1 MKKIISF
8 EEKYNLLTGRIFLSA
23 TRFLNQNF
31 KNSLVEITKEQ
42 WTVLAALW
50 RKDGVSQQSIADQ
63 TGRDKPS
70 TTRLID
76 NLEKLGYLDRKPAPD
91 DRRSNLIFLTEK
103 GRVMQQEVES
113 IVDGTIEKM
122 TSGISEKELQTV
134 RNVFKKIYINIENE

>member
-1 MKKIISF
+1 MISF

-31 KNSLVEITKEQ
+31 KNSSVEITKEQ
-42 WTVLAALW
+42 WTVMAVLW
-50 RKDGVSQQSIADQ
+50 RKDGVSQQSIAHQ

-103 GRVMQQEVES
+103 GQSIQQEVES
-113 IVDGTIEKM
+113 TVDETIEKM
-122 TSGISEKELQTV
+122 TYGISEKELQTV
-134 RNVFKKIYINIENE
+134 RNVFKQIYINIENE